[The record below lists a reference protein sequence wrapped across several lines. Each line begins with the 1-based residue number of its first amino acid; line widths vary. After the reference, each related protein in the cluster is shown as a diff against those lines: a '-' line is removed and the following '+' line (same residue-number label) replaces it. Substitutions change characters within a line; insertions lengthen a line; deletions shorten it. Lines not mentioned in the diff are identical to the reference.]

1 MVFSVAL
8 KHKQKQNN
16 NKNPTGNYY
25 ILVSTGVIE
34 MPVNLWLALKVLEK
48 KKYRFN

>member
-8 KHKQKQNN
+8 KYKQKQNN
-16 NKNPTGNYY
+16 KTPTGNYY

-34 MPVNLWLALKVLEK
+34 MSVNLWQHW
-48 KKYRFN
+48 KY